1 LMGAYYGDTIKM
13 QNVETIMFADQT
25 ITVETSSIGGDYYFG
40 ALNNSYDI
48 HLTDVDDV
56 IDSAGGNDKINGKGG
71 DDTLLLYGDKAD
83 FEIITL
89 AGLTKIYGLNSD
101 GLMGAYYGD
110 TIKMQNVETIMFA
123 DQTITVET
131 SSIGGNYK
139 HWGSTSGTTI
149 DGTDGNDVIDSGGGN
164 DFINGKQGDD
174 TLLLFADRSTFE
186 VFVSP
191 SGTTIAL
198 VGNSAD
204 GLASAYWN
212 YVINLSNVET
222 IMFADQTVSVSDL
235 ISQVSSTGKPL
246 DSVAGYAEINE
257 TNNDEVD
264 ENPLSDVDLWASEF
278 DINAI
283 TLPETVMDE
292 ISSESF
298 DLTDLYGLLGFQTDS
313 LELNFETF
321 VEDTSIEIEAVK
333 PVDLSA
339 FDPVLDHYQDSWL
352 EDLVYSSELG

>member
-1 LMGAYYGDTIKM
+1 
-13 QNVETIMFADQT
+13 
-25 ITVETSSIGGDYYFG
+25 
-40 ALNNSYDI
+40 
-48 HLTDVDDV
+48 
-56 IDSAGGNDKINGKGG
+56 
-71 DDTLLLYGDKAD
+71 
-83 FEIITL
+83 
-89 AGLTKIYGLNSD
+89 
-101 GLMGAYYGD
+101 
-110 TIKMQNVETIMFA
+110 
-123 DQTITVET
+123 
-131 SSIGGNYK
+131 
-139 HWGSTSGTTI
+139 
-149 DGTDGNDVIDSGGGN
+149 
-164 DFINGKQGDD
+164 
-174 TLLLFADRSTFE
+174 
-186 VFVSP
+186 
-191 SGTTIAL
+191 
-198 VGNSAD
+198 
-204 GLASAYWN
+204 
-212 YVINLSNVET
+212 
-222 IMFADQTVSVSDL
+222 MFADQTVSVSDL